1 MNIDHPFHVDK
12 RGRTAETGDA
22 AHIRDLVEQVLMT
35 APGERVNRPDFGSGL
50 RELVFA
56 PAGDEL
62 ATATQFVV
70 QSSLERW
77 LGDRIEVNR
86 VEVDAVSAGAG
97 VLQVEVSYTIRA
109 TQEQITST
117 FVQEGVT

>member
-1 MNIDHPFHVDK
+1 MNIDYPFHVDK

-22 AHIRDLVEQVLMT
+22 DHIRDLVEQVLMT

-86 VEVDAVSAGAG
+86 IAVAASGGELRVDVT
-97 VLQVEVSYTIRA
+97 YTIRA
-109 TQEQITST
+109 TQEQTTST
-117 FVQEGVT
+117 FVREGLT